1 MCTFYNVRNLPTF
14 IAIDEE
20 EKEIARFT
28 GVKSPDGIKQWIDS
42 LNG

>member
-1 MCTFYNVRNLPTF
+1 MSYNVRNLPTF

-20 EKEIARFT
+20 RRKITRFT
-28 GVKSPDGIKQWIDS
+28 GVKSPDGIKQWIDN